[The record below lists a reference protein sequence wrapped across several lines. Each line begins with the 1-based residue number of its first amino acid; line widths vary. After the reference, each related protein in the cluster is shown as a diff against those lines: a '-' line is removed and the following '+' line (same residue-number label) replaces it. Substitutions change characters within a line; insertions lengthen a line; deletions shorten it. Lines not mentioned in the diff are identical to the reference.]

1 MAMKAALI
9 NSNQAGGEVSG
20 AAGKVIDFPGP
31 GKAGRNNNGLV
42 AEYQKTQDPRLLAT
56 IVSRN
61 QGLLHTVLKRFTF
74 FPDPYEDLLQVAN
87 MGLIKAVQ
95 RFDVGRG
102 VEFSSY
108 ATAIVDGEV
117 RHYLRDN
124 VLMKQ
129 PRWLRRLEKQLEEA
143 SIELSRRLKRPPTT
157 GELSEAVNVTEEG
170 ILEVLRVYA
179 MVGMHAIDD
188 PVSRES
194 LNPHPDR
201 SRVHSRHFESF
212 SLPIED
218 RIVLNQALDALSSF
232 QRKIVYLLF
241 YEERTQ
247 QEVAD
252 EMGMSQRKVS
262 RESAKALERLK
273 AILNTK
279 LF

>member
-1 MAMKAALI
+1 MALKAALK
-9 NSNQAGGEVSG
+9 NSNQAGDANREQ
-20 AAGKVIDFPGP
+20 AGKVIDFPGT
-31 GKAGRNNNGLV
+31 GKVERNNNELV
-42 AEYQKTQDPRLLAT
+42 GEYQKTEDQRILAVL
-56 IVSRN
+56 VSRN
-61 QGLLHTVLKRFTF
+61 QGLLHTVLRRFTF

-87 MGLIKAVQ
+87 LGLIKAVQ

-108 ATAIVDGEV
+108 AMAIVDGEV

-143 SIELSRRLKRPPTT
+143 SIELSRRLKRPPTI
-157 GELSEAVNVTEEG
+157 GELSEVVNVTEEG

-188 PVSRES
+188 PVSKES
-194 LNPHPDR
+194 LNPHPDC

-273 AILNTK
+273 AILNTRI
-279 LF
+279 F